1 MQKTVLI
8 LGATGRFGRHATD
21 AFWNAGWTVRLFNRA
36 QDDLTTAAR
45 GADIIVVAWNPP
57 YHLWKDQVPLLH
69 AKVQV
74 AARASGAAV
83 VLPGNVYVYPPDA
96 KAPWSEGTNHAAPTP
111 LGRIRQE
118 VEQGY
123 RDSGVQTILL
133 RAGDFIDTEPTGGW
147 FDRVL
152 MSCFDRGQI
161 LYPGDPDALHAWAF
175 LPDLARAAEHLARQ
189 KFRLGSYEEVIFPGY
204 SVTGRQ
210 IADLLSQIS
219 RRKIM
224 VRRMSWI
231 PLRLVAP
238 VWPMAK
244 GLLEMRYLWDTPHSL
259 RSKRLS
265 ELCPTYRDTD
275 VEDALRQAAAPW
287 LSRVRHARCAQFCH
301 FTKRSTQTN
310 L

>member
-8 LGATGRFGRHATD
+8 LGATGRFGRHATE
-21 AFWNAGWTVRLFNRA
+21 AFWNAGWTVRMFDRA
-36 QDDLTTAAR
+36 QHDLMTAAQ
-45 GADIIVVAWNPP
+45 GADIIVAAWNPP
-57 YHLWKDQVPLLH
+57 YHLWKDQLPQLH
-69 AKVQV
+69 AKVQA

-83 VLPGNVYVYPPDA
+83 VLPGNVYVYPTDA
-96 KAPWSEGTNHAAPTP
+96 KTPWSEGTNHVAPTP

-118 VEQGY
+118 VEQSY

-152 MSCFDRGQI
+152 MSRVQRGQ
-161 LYPGDPDALHAWAF
+161 LRYPGDPDALHSWAF
-175 LPDLARAAEHLARQ
+175 LPDLARAAEQLARQ
-189 KFRLGSYEEVIFPGY
+189 KLSLGSYEEVMFPGY
-204 SVTGRQ
+204 SITGRQ
-210 IADLLSQIS
+210 IADLLSHIS
-219 RRKIM
+219 CRKIM

-231 PLRLVAP
+231 PLRLAAP

-275 VEDALRQAAAPW
+275 VEDAVRQAAAPW
-287 LSRVRHARCAQFCH
+287 LGRVRHARCAQFCH
-301 FTKRSTQTN
+301 FTRRSTQTN